1 MLHNVKDYILGV
13 MKIIFFPL
21 IQFLEYVGGLGIL
34 FWRTCLYVPSAF
46 PFVKKSKWR
55 YVVSQ
60 LKKIAF
66 DALPIVILMAFL
78 LGTILAL
85 QAAKQLERFG
95 ATLYI
100 ANLVG
105 ISLSREIGP
114 ILISIIIAG
123 RTGSATTSEIG
134 TMVVTEELTALRAM
148 GIDPIQILVMPK
160 MIAMFI
166 GLPAL
171 VLIGDLVGI
180 IAGFFVGCGLL
191 GISFG
196 DYYAQTISV
205 MSMTHIWV
213 GIRKCFAFSIIIT
226 MIGCYR
232 GFSIS
237 GGAESV
243 GKETTNS
250 VVHAIVSIIAM
261 NSLFTIVLFY
271 ATR

>member
-1 MLHNVKDYILGV
+1 MMHRILLYLLGV
-13 MKIIFFPL
+13 MKAIFLP
-21 IQFLEYVGGLGIL
+21 ITKFLEYIGGLGIL
-34 FWRTCLYVPSAF
+34 FWQTCLYVPSAL
-46 PFVKKSKWR
+46 PFTKKSKAK
-55 YVVSQ
+55 YIVAQ

-95 ATLYI
+95 ASLYI

-123 RTGSATTSEIG
+123 RTGSSTTSEIG
-134 TMVVTEELTALRAM
+134 TMLVTEELTALKAM

-160 MIAMFI
+160 MVAMLI

-180 IAGFFVGCGLL
+180 AAGFFVGCGLL
-191 GISFG
+191 GIPFG
-196 DYYAQTISV
+196 DYYAQTVKV
-205 MSMTHIWV
+205 MSLTHIWV
-213 GIRKCFAFSIIIT
+213 GIRKCFSFAIIIT

-232 GFSIS
+232 GFCIS
-237 GGAESV
+237 GGAEGV
-243 GKETTNS
+243 GRETTNS
-250 VVHAIVSIIAM
+250 VVHAIVSIIAV
-261 NSLFTIVLFY
+261 NSLFTIVFFY
-271 ATR
+271 AR